1 VAPPAA
7 PPAAAPPP
15 VQLPY
20 TPAPS
25 QQDEEVLALKRQIAN
40 LERELVD
47 KKKEINM
54 FKPDLAKSVAIINEQ
69 RAQIANLMGAEQAL
83 AKLKAETARAQ
94 AEGGQN
100 VKVVYQDRIVDKIV
114 EVEKIIEKVVPQEKI
129 KFVKEDKQ
137 IEVGARSGASASITE
152 ACRCVSLPLSLLSS
166 LPLPRLLLF
175 CIFFPLALLS
185 GSLVNR
191 CPKPQALSPKPQT
204 LNPKLSTL
212 KEIPGQRT
220 AEARACFA
228 LPLPL
233 SLATAHSCIVAGP
246 ERDPG

>member
-69 RAQIANLMGAEQAL
+69 RAQIANLMGASRRWQSSKQRRPARR
-83 AKLKAETARAQ
+83 LKA
-94 AEGGQN
+94 G
-100 VKVVYQDRIVDKIV
+100 
-114 EVEKIIEKVVPQEKI
+114 
-129 KFVKEDKQ
+129 
-137 IEVGARSGASASITE
+137 
-152 ACRCVSLPLSLLSS
+152 
-166 LPLPRLLLF
+166 
-175 CIFFPLALLS
+175 
-185 GSLVNR
+185 
-191 CPKPQALSPKPQT
+191 
-204 LNPKLSTL
+204 
-212 KEIPGQRT
+212 RT
-220 AEARACFA
+220 
-228 LPLPL
+228 
-233 SLATAHSCIVAGP
+233 
-246 ERDPG
+246 